1 MRYYLIL
8 SILPLMVSCASMQH
22 KQSKTITVH
31 AISAAGIGKAIG
43 TVSFEESVK
52 GLVISPKLHSLS
64 AGLHGFHIHENPSC
78 ETADKEGKAVA
89 GLAAGGHFDPHS
101 SAKHEGPEGQGH
113 HGDLPALIVNTDGTA
128 NTTLTAPRLRLAD
141 IIGRSLMIH
150 EGGDN
155 YSDNPKPLGGG
166 GARIACGVIN

>member
-8 SILPLMVSCASMQH
+8 SILPLMVSCTSMQQ

-43 TVSFEESVK
+43 TVRFEESVK
-52 GLVISPKLHSLS
+52 GLVITPKLHLLS